1 MMQKGVKFRI
11 HPNKEQK
18 DLINQTLGCCR
29 LIHNKG
35 LAMRNET
42 YNNGG
47 KIGYS
52 QTSTMLTMMKKCDD
66 FLSFACFLI
75 NR

>member
-1 MMQKGVKFRI
+1 MMQKGVRFRI

-18 DLINQTLGCCR
+18 DLINQILGCCR
-29 LIHNKG
+29 LIYNKG

-47 KIGYS
+47 KVGYS
-52 QTSTMLTMMKKCDD
+52 QTSTMLTV
-66 FLSFACFLI
+66 
-75 NR
+75 